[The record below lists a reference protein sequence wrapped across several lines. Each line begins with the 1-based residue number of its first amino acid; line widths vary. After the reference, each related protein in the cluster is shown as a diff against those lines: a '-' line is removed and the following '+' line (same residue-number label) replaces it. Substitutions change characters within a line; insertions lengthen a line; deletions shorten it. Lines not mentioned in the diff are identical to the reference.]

1 MGDKQIIRN
10 LDKLIAYMKKRA
22 AAEGVIF
29 DLDLDYF
36 QGVFNFG
43 VRDFFGIKLDDKAQM
58 IFDDQEPQEGFFKKN
73 IEL

>member
-43 VRDFFGIKLDDKAQM
+43 LRDFFGIKLDDKAQM
-58 IFDDQEPQEGFFKKN
+58 IFDVQEPQEGFFEKN
-73 IEL
+73 KEL

>member
-29 DLDLDYF
+29 DLDLHYILGFFDS
-36 QGVFNFG
+36 G
-43 VRDFFGIKLDDKAQM
+43 VRVFFGIKLV
-58 IFDDQEPQEGFFKKN
+58 ITN
-73 IEL
+73 